1 MKSIMR
7 NLLCQ
12 VLALLSFGSLALT
25 QETILGAFI
34 FHRHGD
40 RTSKFWPPARLTD
53 LGATEVYESGTFYR
67 NRYINGS
74 SPINGIQKDI
84 AKLSQL
90 NIQAPVDIVLQPSAI
105 TWLQGLYP
113 PVGTALGTQTLRNG
127 TKVEAPLDGYQLIPV
142 NLVTS
147 PVSTSTNTENSVWLQ
162 GSSGCANAI
171 TSSNNYFL
179 SQDYLNT
186 RARTDA
192 FYQGVYPVVNGSF
205 TSAYTSYQNAYAVY
219 DLIHV
224 ATINNATINSS
235 NLLTPDTLFQLQTL
249 ADKHEFNLAYNSSDP
264 IRAIAGS
271 TLAAQILQQL
281 NVTLTS
287 QSAPRLSV
295 QFGTYAAALSFFG
308 LTQLPSVSENFTG
321 IVDYASSM
329 AFELITTS
337 PVSSNSPPSP
347 DDVSVRFMF
356 SNGSAA
362 EYGLTPY
369 PLFGL
374 GQTVLPWKTFAENM
388 GKIAI
393 GDGAT
398 WYQAC
403 GNTTG
408 TCANLTGTI
417 SSSNSTPSSSGS
429 GISTAVGGVIGA
441 MVTLAVVL
449 GLEALILFVG
459 GLRIV
464 NKKRVATSVGS
475 QSLNSEKA

>member
-186 RARTDA
+186 KARTDA
-192 FYQGVYPVVNGSF
+192 FYQGIYPVVNGSF
-205 TSAYTSYQNAYAVY
+205 TSAYTSYQNAYAGQK
-219 DLIHV
+219 
-224 ATINNATINSS
+224 S
-235 NLLTPDTLFQLQTL
+235 PQLV
-249 ADKHEFNLAYNSSDP
+249 K
-264 IRAIAGS
+264 
-271 TLAAQILQQL
+271 
-281 NVTLTS
+281 
-287 QSAPRLSV
+287 
-295 QFGTYAAALSFFG
+295 
-308 LTQLPSVSENFTG
+308 
-321 IVDYASSM
+321 
-329 AFELITTS
+329 FE
-337 PVSSNSPPSP
+337 
-347 DDVSVRFMF
+347 
-356 SNGSAA
+356 
-362 EYGLTPY
+362 
-369 PLFGL
+369 
-374 GQTVLPWKTFAENM
+374 K
-388 GKIAI
+388 
-393 GDGAT
+393 
-398 WYQAC
+398 C
-403 GNTTG
+403 H
-408 TCANLTGTI
+408 
-417 SSSNSTPSSSGS
+417 
-429 GISTAVGGVIGA
+429 
-441 MVTLAVVL
+441 
-449 GLEALILFVG
+449 
-459 GLRIV
+459 
-464 NKKRVATSVGS
+464 
-475 QSLNSEKA
+475 